1 VKDQTTVVLEAKSE
15 MSTLS
20 GSCEPPKVSAAPRG
34 ILHGSAE
41 AESSSSSSSC
51 LNLLPVDGYASSSR
65 TESAPRDNCSPSTNS
80 GFDNRFSSFWSEEG
94 AGPGSSSAAPES
106 LHDRATGEDATFSSG
121 ETMVVASAQLSEEE
135 QNAREWAHKPRR
147 IALFVEPS
155 PFAYASRTSISPF
168 QNWIRPP
175 VTTCL
180 PYPTARNSMHS
191 TYAKLNARIHEACM
205 NCCNNSRV
213 FSHHGHVT
221 DNKDVVGSFFFFFSV
236 AKTNHVRE
244 DNDS

>member
-15 MSTLS
+15 MSMLS

-41 AESSSSSSSC
+41 AESSSSIC
-51 LNLLPVDGYASSSR
+51 LNLLPVDGYASSSP

-106 LHDRATGEDATFSSG
+106 LHDRATGEDAAISSG

-180 PYPTARNSMHS
+180 PYPTGRNSMHS
-191 TYAKLNARIHEACM
+191 TYAKLQWQ
-205 NCCNNSRV
+205 NSRGL
-213 FSHHGHVT
+213 H
-221 DNKDVVGSFFFFFSV
+221 
-236 AKTNHVRE
+236 E
-244 DNDS
+244 LLQ